1 MSKNRHF
8 QLKSTLQIYQNVKFS
23 LMKLRKRVQQS
34 FFVLH
39 TFRTDSSKYCK
50 NFVFLL
56 LLFKILELF
65 LDTVKPYKPQNPQ
78 K

>member
-1 MSKNRHF
+1 
-8 QLKSTLQIYQNVKFS
+8 
-23 LMKLRKRVQQS
+23 MKLRKRVQQS

-56 LLFKILELF
+56 LLFKVYCFKKLKILELF